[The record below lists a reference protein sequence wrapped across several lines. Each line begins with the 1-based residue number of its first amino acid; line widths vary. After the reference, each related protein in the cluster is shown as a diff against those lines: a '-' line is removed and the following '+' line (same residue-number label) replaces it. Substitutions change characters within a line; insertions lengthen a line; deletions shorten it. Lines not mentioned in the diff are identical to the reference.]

1 MSSTGVP
8 VSGDDTLRRAVARA
22 ASVEVRAVGDL
33 RPASGGDV
41 SRAFTAVVDGQR
53 CFVKHLDPPVPGL
66 LSAEA
71 SSLRWL
77 ADAGTAADPLA
88 EAVPLPR
95 VVGVADVVDGDDTP
109 GRRVGWV
116 ADVVDGDDTHRRRVG
131 RVADVRDGDDTHG
144 GLAVL
149 VLAFVEEGRPAADH
163 DERLGR
169 GLAAMHRAGADGFGA
184 PWAGFVGRLPQ
195 PNDPTETWAAFLG
208 SRRLWPTARIAEER
222 GALPPGTLDALEGLV
237 DRLRDLVGPPESPA
251 RLHGDLWAGNAMVGP
266 DGGTVLVDPASYG
279 GHREVDLAMMQLFGG
294 FGPAVFAAYDE
305 VFPLADGHTD
315 RVALYQLHPL
325 LAHAAMFGGGY
336 GRRARATID
345 RYA

>member
-77 ADAGTAADPLA
+77 ADAGTATDPPA

-95 VVGVADVVDGDDTP
+95 VVGVADVVDGDDT
-109 GRRVGWV
+109 
-116 ADVVDGDDTHRRRVG
+116 HRRRVG
-131 RVADVRDGDDTHG
+131 RVADVVDGDDTHG

-208 SRRLWPTARIAEER
+208 SRRLWPTARIADER
-222 GALPPGTLDALEGLV
+222 GALPPGTLEALEGLIN
-237 DRLRDLVGPPESPA
+237 RLPDLVGPPEPPS
-251 RLHGDLWAGNAMVGP
+251 RLHGDLWGGNAMVGP
-266 DGGTVLVDPASYG
+266 DGGPVLVDPASYG

-294 FGPAVFAAYDE
+294 FGPAVVDAYDE

-325 LAHAAMFGGGY
+325 LVHAAMFGGGY

>member
-1 MSSTGVP
+1 MTVP
-8 VSGDDTLRRAVARA
+8 DDDTLRRAVARA
-22 ASVEVRAVGDL
+22 AGVEVGAVGDL

-41 SRAFTAVVDGQR
+41 SMAFTAVVDDQR

-77 ADAGTAADPLA
+77 AAAGTAADPLA

-116 ADVVDGDDTHRRRVG
+116 ADVVDGDDTH
-131 RVADVRDGDDTHG
+131 G

-169 GLAAMHRAGADGFGA
+169 GLAAMHHAGADGFGA

-222 GALPPGTLDALEGLV
+222 GALPPGTLDALEGLI
-237 DRLRDLVGPPESPA
+237 DRLPDLVGPPESPA

-266 DGGTVLVDPASYG
+266 DGGPVLVDPASYG

-294 FGPAVFAAYDE
+294 FGPAVVAAYDE